1 MTYNKIELESILVKK
16 YYDELKKTDTLLG
29 QIQSVSVIHGGGILY
44 ENKETQ
50 KRHKTEMRILST
62 SSDLKNEVI
71 RNYRIDEFS
80 IFMNEL
86 VNMQMFESSKMIID
100 ETSSICEFTGNVM
113 DKRGGEMNYDYF
125 LKVIEKISIRFDKE
139 GMPIMPTVFCG
150 KVLFEKMSKMTSTL
164 EQEENLK
171 KIIQLK
177 KEEWYANK
185 HYRKLSYI
193 Y

>member
-71 RNYRIDEFS
+71 RSYRIEEFS

-150 KVLFEKMSKMTSTL
+150 KQLFEKMKKMTSTL
-164 EQEENLK
+164 EQEEKMK